1 MGVPVLRPG
10 YNREKLLEETRE
22 SQGRRSGDL
31 LSVADKNMGKIVFI
45 TGGAR
50 SGKSSFAESLLA
62 GKDNVLYVATGI
74 GFDDEMK
81 DRIAR
86 HRSRRNPAWKTVE
99 CYRDLVRTLG
109 KELPAI
115 DHILLDC
122 VTIMVSNFMVL
133 DAGVDW
139 DSAAME
145 DVDAIEDVIRKEM
158 AAFINMAKAFR
169 GDTLIVSNEV
179 GLGLVPPA
187 PLGRYYRDIAGK
199 MNQVIAGI
207 ADEAYFM
214 VSGIPMKIK

>member
-1 MGVPVLRPG
+1 MTD
-10 YNREKLLEETRE
+10 N
-22 SQGRRSGDL
+22 
-31 LSVADKNMGKIVFI
+31 NMGKIIFI

-62 GKDNVLYVATGI
+62 GKDKVLYVATGI

-86 HRSRRNPAWKTVE
+86 HRSQRNPAWKTVE
-99 CYRDLVRTLG
+99 CYRDIVLNLG
-109 KELPAI
+109 MDLPSC

-139 DSAAME
+139 DSAGME
-145 DVDAIEDVIRKEM
+145 AIDAIEGIIRGEITAFIEM
-158 AAFINMAKAFR
+158 AKGFR
-169 GDTLIVSNEV
+169 GETLIVSNEV
-179 GLGLVPPA
+179 GMGIVPPA

-199 MNQVIAGI
+199 MNQMIART
-207 ADEAYFM
+207 ADEVYFL
-214 VSGIPMKIK
+214 VSGIPMRIK

>member
-1 MGVPVLRPG
+1 
-10 YNREKLLEETRE
+10 
-22 SQGRRSGDL
+22 
-31 LSVADKNMGKIVFI
+31 MGKIIFI

-158 AAFINMAKAFR
+158 AAFLNMAKAFR